1 MRIARATAENLDD
14 VRKLADEASRWLAT
28 KDTDQWQA
36 AWPDETARDE
46 RVRQGLERGE
56 TWLVWDGDIA
66 AASVSITTR
75 HDPAVWSTTGCTC
88 DPSEP
93 AVYVHRL
100 ITARDYAGRGLG
112 AELVDWAGL
121 RARRDYGARWIRIDV
136 WTTNKALHDY
146 YLDTGFE
153 ACGFCP
159 DPDYPSGALFQK
171 PVAAIPNPAAP
182 RFTESPDHPEA
193 PLSAGP

>member
-1 MRIARATAENLDD
+1 MRIARATVEDLND
-14 VRKLADEASRWLAT
+14 VRKLADEASKWLAT
-28 KDTDQWQA
+28 KNTDQWQV
-36 AWPDETARDE
+36 AWPDEAGRDE
-46 RVRQGLERGE
+46 RVRKGLERGE

-75 HDPAVWSTTGCTC
+75 HDPAVWSAQGCTC
-88 DPSEP
+88 DLSEP

-112 AELVDWAGL
+112 AELADWAGW

-171 PVAAIPNPAAP
+171 PIGAIISSRAT
-182 RFTESPDHPEA
+182 RFTESADQPEA
-193 PLSAGP
+193 PLADDP